1 MIVTTSYGTWANRV
15 DPRALT
21 VEQTIYETLG
31 GYAGDYDIDAIAADY
46 RDAINMALPEGVVL
60 AGDEFIGPY
69 YAEDATW
76 GPELEDEDG
85 RLDIKAIVDSVDLWA
100 IVAKHEITS

>member
-31 GYAGDYDIDAIAADY
+31 DYAGDYDIDAIAADY
-46 RDAINMALPEGVVL
+46 RDAINEALPEGVAL
-60 AGDEFIGPY
+60 AGNEFIGPY

-76 GPELEDEDG
+76 GPELKDKDG

>member
-1 MIVTTSYGTWANRV
+1 MVTTSYGTWSNRV
-15 DPRALT
+15 DPRALS
-21 VEQTIYETLG
+21 VEQTIYEALG
-31 GYAGDYDIDAIAADY
+31 DYADDYDIDAIAADY
-46 RDAINMALPEGVVL
+46 RDAINMALPEGVTL

-85 RLDIKAIVDSVDLWA
+85 RLDIKSIVDGVDLWA
-100 IVAKHEITS
+100 IVAKHETAN

>member
-69 YAEDATW
+69 YAKDATW
-76 GPELEDEDG
+76 GPELKDKDG
-85 RLDIKAIVDSVDLWA
+85 RLDIKAIVDGVDLWA